1 MPFYYYFSN
10 KKNNEAMAKKGGKG
24 KGRINKNVLVE
35 MLVSLFNHNEGRT
48 LSPKEIFKEL
58 NLTST
63 ASRTLCVQVLD
74 EMVFD
79 GFIMEPEFRRYVLAN
94 NTSMLFGTFSRSK
107 DGYNEF
113 YPEDG
118 SEPVIISERNS
129 AHALTDDL
137 VRVALFAR
145 RRGRGREGEVVEIV
159 KRVHDTFV
167 GELHVEKHYAFLITE
182 NRIMPNDIFIPK
194 DMLKGGKNGDKAVV
208 KMLEWPMDSKNPV
221 GKVIDILG
229 KSGENDAE
237 MNAILA
243 EYGLPY
249 KYPEA
254 VEEAAAKL
262 PTDITEEEI
271 AKREDFRGVTTFT
284 IDPIDAKDFDD
295 ALSVRPL
302 GEGLW
307 EVGVHIADVS
317 HYVTEGSIIDKEAFK
332 RATSIYL
339 VDRTIPM
346 LPERLCNF
354 LCSLRP
360 DEEKLTY
367 SVIFTI
373 NDKAEVKKSHI
384 TRSIIKSDR
393 RFSYEEVQEI
403 IEKGEGEYYDEIKVL
418 NSLAQKMRAKR
429 FQAGAIDFQQAE
441 VRFRLDDKGKPLSVY
456 FSESNESHQ
465 LIEEFMLLAN
475 RTVAERIG
483 RKTATNKN
491 PKVFVYRIHDQPNP
505 EKLAML
511 SKFVTKLGFKMKSP
525 SGRTTSASAL
535 NTLLKDIHG
544 TKEQNVIEQISLRTM
559 QKARYST
566 ENIGHYGLAFRYY
579 SHFTSPIRRYPDLLV
594 HRLLHRYLT
603 LESRTV
609 SKPKYEDLCDH
620 CSAQEQVAANAER
633 ASIKYKQ
640 VEFMSEHIGEEYDAV
655 ISGVTEW
662 GLYAE
667 INVNKCEGMIPMRT
681 LQDDYYEFDDANYCL
696 IGRRTHRKFTIGDP
710 VRIRIVRANLDRK
723 QLDFELVEK

>member
-1 MPFYYYFSN
+1 
-10 KKNNEAMAKKGGKG
+10 MAKKGEKN
-24 KGRINKNVLVE
+24 KRRIDKNTLVE
-35 MLVSLFNHNEGRT
+35 MLVALFNRYDGKM

-58 NLTST
+58 GLTST
-63 ASRTLCVQVLD
+63 ANRTLCVHILD
-74 EMVFD
+74 DMVFD
-79 GFIMEPEFRRYVLAN
+79 GYLMEPEFRRYTLAEGG
-94 NTSMLFGTFSRSK
+94 TMLFGVFSRNK
-107 DGYNEF
+107 NGYNEF
-113 YPEDG
+113 LPDDG
-118 SEPVIISERNS
+118 SEPVMISERNS

-137 VRVALFAR
+137 VRVALFAH

-159 KRVHDTFV
+159 KRVHNTFV
-167 GELHVEKHYAFLITE
+167 GELRVERHYAFLAIE
-182 NRIMPNDIFIPK
+182 SRIMPQDIFIPK

-208 KMLEWPMDSKNPV
+208 KLLEWPLDSKNPI

-229 KSGENDAE
+229 KSGENDTE

-254 VEEAAAKL
+254 VEEAAAKI
-262 PTDITEEEI
+262 PATITAEEI
-271 AKREDFRGVTTFT
+271 SSRKDFRDVTTFT
-284 IDPIDAKDFDD
+284 IDPADAKDFDD
-295 ALSVRPL
+295 ALSVRKA
-302 GEGLW
+302 GNGLW
-307 EVGVHIADVS
+307 EIGVHIADVS
-317 HYVTEGSIIDKEAFK
+317 HYVTEGSAIDKEAFK

-346 LPERLCNF
+346 LPEQLCNN

-360 DEEKLTY
+360 GEDKLTY
-367 SVIFTI
+367 SVIFTM
-373 NDKAEVKKSHI
+373 NDKAEVKSYDI
-384 TRSIIKSDR
+384 SRTVIKSDR
-393 RFSYEEVQEI
+393 RFCYDEVQDIIVNGKGEFYEEI
-403 IEKGEGEYYDEIKVL
+403 DIL
-418 NSLAQKMRAKR
+418 NRLAQTMRKKR
-429 FQAGAIDFQQAE
+429 FQAGAIDFQQAQ
-441 VRFRLDDKGKPLSVY
+441 VHFVLDEKGKPQSVY

-483 RKTATNKN
+483 AKKGGNTPKT
-491 PKVFVYRIHDQPNP
+491 FVYRIHDEPNI

-511 SKFVTKLGFKMKSP
+511 SKFANKLGYKMRSA

-535 NTLLKDIHG
+535 NTLLRDVQGH
-544 TKEQNVIEQISLRTM
+544 KEQNVIEQISLRTM

-566 ENIGHYGLAFRYY
+566 DNIGHYGLAFRYY
-579 SHFTSPIRRYPDLLV
+579 THFTSPIRRYPDLLV

-603 LESRTV
+603 QNARTV
-609 SKPKYEDLCDH
+609 SKPKYEDLCEH

-633 ASIKYKQ
+633 SSIKYKQ

-667 INVNKCEGMIPMRT
+667 INENKCEGLIPMRT
-681 LQDDYYEFDDANYCL
+681 LQDDYYEFDEANYC
-696 IGRRTHRKFTIGDP
+696 IAGRRKQRKFTIGDA
-710 VRIRIVRANLDRK
+710 VRIRIMRANLERK
-723 QLDFELVEK
+723 QLDFELADE

>member
-1 MPFYYYFSN
+1 
-10 KKNNEAMAKKGGKG
+10 MAKKGEKG
-24 KGRINKNVLVE
+24 KGRINKNTLVE
-35 MLVSLFNHNEGRT
+35 MLVGLFNRSEGKT

-58 NLTST
+58 GLTST
-63 ASRTLCVQVLD
+63 SARTLCVHILD
-74 EMVFD
+74 DMVFD
-79 GFIMEPEFRRYVLAN
+79 GYLMEPEFRRYILAGN
-94 NTSMLFGTFSRSK
+94 GSMLFGTFSRNK

-118 SEPVIISERNS
+118 SEPVLISERNS
-129 AHALTDDL
+129 AHALTDDQ
-137 VRVALFAR
+137 VRVALFAH

-159 KRVHDTFV
+159 KRAHDTFV

-182 NRIMPNDIFIPK
+182 SRIMPNDIFIPK

-208 KMLEWPMDSKNPV
+208 KLLEWPLDSKNPV

-229 KSGENDAE
+229 KSGDNDAE

-243 EYGLPY
+243 EFGLPY

-254 VEEAAAKL
+254 VEEAAEKL
-262 PTDITEEEI
+262 PATITAEEI
-271 AKREDFRGVTTFT
+271 AARKDFRDITTFT
-284 IDPIDAKDFDD
+284 IDPTDAKDFDD
-295 ALSVRPL
+295 ALSIRKT

-307 EVGVHIADVS
+307 EIGVHIADVS

-360 DEEKLTY
+360 NEEKLTY
-367 SVIFTI
+367 SVIFTM
-373 NDKAEVKKSHI
+373 NEKAEIKNFDI
-384 TRSIIKSDR
+384 TRAVIKSDR
-393 RFSYEEVQEI
+393 RFSYDEVQEI
-403 IEKGEGEYYDEIKVL
+403 IEKREGEYYEEISTL
-418 NSLAQKMRAKR
+418 NNLAQKMRSKR
-429 FQAGAIDFQQAE
+429 FQAGAIDFQQAQ
-441 VRFRLDDKGKPLSVY
+441 VHFRLDEKGKPLSVY

-475 RTVAERIG
+475 RTVAEKIG
-483 RKTATNKN
+483 RKVPGNA
-491 PKVFVYRIHDQPNP
+491 PKTFVYRIHDEPNP
-505 EKLAML
+505 EKLTML
-511 SKFVTKLGFKMKSP
+511 SKFVNKLGYKMRSA

-535 NTLLKDIHG
+535 NNLLKDVHG
-544 TKEQNVIEQISLRTM
+544 SKEQNVIEQISLRAM

-566 ENIGHYGLAFRYY
+566 GNIGHYGLAFRYY
-579 SHFTSPIRRYPDLLV
+579 THFTSPIRRYPDLLV

-603 LESRTV
+603 LNARTV
-609 SKPKYEDLCDH
+609 SQSKYEDLCEH

-662 GLYAE
+662 GIYAE
-667 INVNKCEGMIPMRT
+667 INENKCEGMIPMRT
-681 LQDDYYEFDDANYCL
+681 LQDDYYEFDEANYCI
-696 IGRRTHRKFTIGDP
+696 IGRRRHRKFTIGDA

-723 QLDFELVEK
+723 QLDFELVEE

>member
-1 MPFYYYFSN
+1 
-10 KKNNEAMAKKGGKG
+10 MAKKGGKG
-24 KGRINKNVLVE
+24 KGRINKN
-35 MLVSLFNHNEGRT
+35 MLVDMLVGMFNRNEGKT
-48 LSPKEIFKEL
+48 FSPKEIFKEL

-63 ASRTLCVQVLD
+63 SARTLCVHILD

-79 GFIMEPEFRRYVLAN
+79 GYIMEPEFRRYVLAN
-94 NTSMLFGTFSRSK
+94 NISMLYGRFSRNR

-118 SEPVIISERNS
+118 SEPVLISERNS
-129 AHALTDDL
+129 AHALTDDM

-159 KRVHDTFV
+159 KRKHDTFV

-182 NRIMPNDIFIPK
+182 NRVMPNDIFIPK

-208 KMLEWPMDSKNPV
+208 KLLEWPLESKNPV

-229 KSGENDAE
+229 KCGDNDTE

-249 KYPEA
+249 VYPAA
-254 VEEAAAKL
+254 VEEAANKL
-262 PTDITEEEI
+262 NSDITAEEI
-271 AKREDFRGVTTFT
+271 AKRADFRNITTFT
-284 IDPIDAKDFDD
+284 IDPVDAKDFDD
-295 ALSVRPL
+295 ALSIRSA

-346 LPERLCNF
+346 LPEHLCNF

-360 DEEKLTY
+360 NEEKLAY
-367 SVIFTI
+367 SVIFTM
-373 NDKAEVKKSHI
+373 NEKAEVKKFEI
-384 TRSIIKSDR
+384 TRAVIKSDR

-403 IEKGEGEYYDEIKVL
+403 IEKGEGEYFEEISTL
-418 NSLAQKMRAKR
+418 NRLAQKMREKR
-429 FQAGAIDFQQAE
+429 FAAGAIDFQQAQ
-441 VRFRLDDKGKPLSVY
+441 VHFRLDESGKPLSVY

-475 RTVAERIG
+475 RTVAEKIG
-483 RKTATNKN
+483 KKTPNST
-491 PKVFVYRIHDQPNP
+491 PKTFVYRIHDEPNP
-505 EKLAML
+505 EKLSML
-511 SKFVTKLGFKMKSP
+511 SKFVTKLGYKMRSG
-525 SGRTTSASAL
+525 SGRTTSANAL
-535 NTLLKDIHG
+535 NSLLKEVHG
-544 TKEQNVIEQISLRTM
+544 SKEQNVIEQISLRTM

-566 ENIGHYGLAFRYY
+566 GNIGHYGLAFRYY
-579 SHFTSPIRRYPDLLV
+579 THFTSPIRRYPDLLV
-594 HRLLHRYLT
+594 HRLLDRYLT
-603 LESRTV
+603 LGARSV
-609 SKPKYEDLCDH
+609 SQPKYEDLCEH

-662 GLYAE
+662 GMYAE
-667 INVNKCEGMIPMRT
+667 INDNKCEGMIPMRT
-681 LQDDYYEFDDANYCL
+681 LQDDYYEFDDANYCI
-696 IGRRTHRKFTIGDP
+696 IGRRHRRKFTIGDA

-723 QLDFELVEK
+723 QLDFEMVKE

>member
-1 MPFYYYFSN
+1 
-10 KKNNEAMAKKGGKG
+10 MAKKGGKG
-24 KGRINKNVLVE
+24 KVRINKNMLVE
-35 MLVSLFNHNEGRT
+35 MLVSLFNHNEGR
-48 LSPKEIFKEL
+48 LISPKEIFREL
-58 NLTST
+58 GLTST
-63 ASRTLCVQVLD
+63 AARTLCVQVLD

-79 GFIMEPEFRRYVLAN
+79 GFIMEPEFRKYVLAGN
-94 NTSMLFGTFSRSK
+94 SSMLYGTFSRNK

-118 SEPVIISERNS
+118 SEPVLISERNS

-208 KMLEWPMDSKNPV
+208 KMLEWAPESKNPV

-229 KSGENDAE
+229 RSGENNAE

-262 PTDITEEEI
+262 PVGITKDEI
-271 AKREDFRGVTTFT
+271 AKREDFRDVTTFT
-284 IDPIDAKDFDD
+284 IDPADAKDFDD
-295 ALSVRPL
+295 ALSIRPT

-307 EVGVHIADVS
+307 EIGVHIADVS

-360 DEEKLTY
+360 NEEKLTY
-367 SVIFTI
+367 SVIFTM

-393 RFSYEEVQEI
+393 RFCYEEVQEI
-403 IEKGEGEYYDEIKVL
+403 IEKGEGEYYNEINIL
-418 NSLAQKMRAKR
+418 NTLAQKMREKR

-441 VRFRLDDKGKPLSVY
+441 VRFRLDDSGKPLSVY
-456 FSESNESHQ
+456 FTESNESHQ

-475 RTVAERIG
+475 RTVAEKIG

-505 EKLAML
+505 EKIAML
-511 SKFVTKLGFKMKSP
+511 SKFVTKLGYKMKSP
-525 SGRTTSASAL
+525 SGRTTSATAL
-535 NTLLKDIHG
+535 NTLLKDVHG

-609 SKPKYEDLCDH
+609 SKPKYEELCEH

-640 VEFMSEHIGEEYDAV
+640 VEFMSEHIGDEYDAV

-681 LQDDYYEFDDANYCL
+681 LQDDYYEFDDANYCI
-696 IGRRTHRKFTIGDP
+696 IGRRTHRKFTIGDA

-723 QLDFELVEK
+723 QLDFELAE

>member
-1 MPFYYYFSN
+1 
-10 KKNNEAMAKKGGKG
+10 MAKKGGKG
-24 KGRINKNVLVE
+24 KGRINKN
-35 MLVSLFNHNEGRT
+35 MLVDMLVGLFNHNEGR
-48 LSPKEIFKEL
+48 LFSPKEIFKEL

-63 ASRTLCVQVLD
+63 SARTLCVHILD
-74 EMVFD
+74 DMVFD
-79 GFIMEPEFRRYVLAN
+79 GYIMEPEFRKYILAN
-94 NTSMLFGTFSRSK
+94 NISMLYGTFSRNR

-118 SEPVIISERNS
+118 SEPVLISERNS
-129 AHALTDDL
+129 AHALTDDM

-159 KRVHDTFV
+159 KRKHDTFV

-208 KMLEWPMDSKNPV
+208 KLLEWPMESKNPV

-229 KSGENDAE
+229 KSGENDTE

-249 KYPEA
+249 VYPAA
-254 VEEAAAKL
+254 VEEAANRL
-262 PTDITEEEI
+262 SNEITAEEI
-271 AKREDFRGVTTFT
+271 AKRADFRNVTTFT
-284 IDPIDAKDFDD
+284 IDPVDAKDFDD
-295 ALSVRPL
+295 ALSIRPV

-307 EVGVHIADVS
+307 EIGVHIADVS
-317 HYVTEGSIIDKEAFK
+317 HYVAEGSIIDKEAFK

-346 LPERLCNF
+346 LPEHLCNF

-360 DEEKLTY
+360 NEEKLAY
-367 SVIFTI
+367 SVIFTM
-373 NDKAEVKKSHI
+373 NEKAEVKKFEI
-384 TRSIIKSDR
+384 TRAVIKSNR
-393 RFSYEEVQEI
+393 RFTYEEVQEI
-403 IEKGEGEYYDEIKVL
+403 IEKGEGEYLAEITIL
-418 NSLAQKMRAKR
+418 NKLAQKMREKR
-429 FQAGAIDFQQAE
+429 FTAGAIDFQQAQ
-441 VRFRLDDKGKPLSVY
+441 VHFRLDDNGKPLSVY

-475 RTVAERIG
+475 RTVAEKIG
-483 RKTATNKN
+483 RKTPNSN
-491 PKVFVYRIHDQPNP
+491 PKTFVYRIHDEPNP
-505 EKLAML
+505 EKLSML
-511 SKFVTKLGFKMKSP
+511 SKFVTKLGYKMRSG
-525 SGRTTSASAL
+525 SGRTTSANAL
-535 NTLLKDIHG
+535 NSLLKEVHG
-544 TKEQNVIEQISLRTM
+544 SKEQNVIEQISLRTM

-566 ENIGHYGLAFRYY
+566 GNIGHYGLAFKYY
-579 SHFTSPIRRYPDLLV
+579 THFTSPIRRYPDLLV
-594 HRLLHRYLT
+594 HRLLDRYLT
-603 LESRTV
+603 LGARSV
-609 SKPKYEDLCDH
+609 SQPKYEDLCEH

-662 GLYAE
+662 GMYAE
-667 INVNKCEGMIPMRT
+667 INDNKCEGMIPMRT
-681 LQDDYYEFDDANYCL
+681 LQDDYYEFDDANYCI
-696 IGRRTHRKFTIGDP
+696 IGRRHKRKFTIGDA

-723 QLDFELVEK
+723 QLDFEMVKE

>member
-1 MPFYYYFSN
+1 
-10 KKNNEAMAKKGGKG
+10 MAKKGGKG
-24 KGRINKNVLVE
+24 KSRINKNTLVE
-35 MLVSLFNHNEGRT
+35 MLVSLFNRSEGRMI
-48 LSPKEIFKEL
+48 SPKEIFKEL
-58 NLTST
+58 GLTST
-63 ASRTLCVQVLD
+63 SARTLCVHILD
-74 EMVFD
+74 DMVFD
-79 GFIMEPEFRRYVLAN
+79 GYLMEPEFRKYVLAD

-118 SEPVIISERNS
+118 SEPVLISERNS

-182 NRIMPNDIFIPK
+182 NRLMPNDIFIPK
-194 DMLKGGKNGDKAVV
+194 DLLKGGKNGDKAVV
-208 KMLEWPMDSKNPV
+208 KLLEWPLDSKNPV

-229 KSGENDAE
+229 KSGENNAE

-254 VEEAAAKL
+254 VEEAAAQL
-262 PTDITEEEI
+262 PTGITEEEI
-271 AKREDFRGVTTFT
+271 AKREDFRDVTTFT
-284 IDPIDAKDFDD
+284 IDPVDAKDFDD
-295 ALSVRPL
+295 ALSIRPA
-302 GEGLW
+302 GKGVW

-360 DEEKLTY
+360 NEEKLSY
-367 SVIFTI
+367 SVIFDI
-373 NDKAEVKKSHI
+373 NEKAEVLKSRI
-384 TRSIIKSDR
+384 TRTVINSNR

-418 NSLAQKMRAKR
+418 NTIAQKMREKR

-441 VRFRLDDKGKPLSVY
+441 VRFRLDENGKPLSVY

-475 RTVAERIG
+475 RTVAEKIG
-483 RKTATNKN
+483 RKTALNKN
-491 PKVFVYRIHDQPNP
+491 PKTFVYRIHDEPNP
-505 EKLAML
+505 EKLSML
-511 SKFVTKLGFKMKSP
+511 SKFVTKLGYKMKGA

-535 NTLLKDIHG
+535 NHLLKDIHG

-603 LESRTV
+603 LEARTV

-640 VEFMSEHIGEEYDAV
+640 VEFMSEHIGEEYSAV

-667 INVNKCEGMIPMRT
+667 INDNKCEGMIPMRT
-681 LQDDYYEFDDANYCL
+681 LQDDYYEFDDANYCI
-696 IGRRTHRKFTIGDP
+696 IGRRTRRKFTIGDP
-710 VRIRIVRANLDRK
+710 VCIRIVRANLDRK

>member
-1 MPFYYYFSN
+1 
-10 KKNNEAMAKKGGKG
+10 MAKKSGKG
-24 KGRINKNVLVE
+24 KGRINKNMLVDMLVE
-35 MLVSLFNHNEGRT
+35 MFNRNEGKT
-48 LSPKEIFKEL
+48 FSPKEIFKEL

-63 ASRTLCVQVLD
+63 SARTLCVHILD
-74 EMVFD
+74 DMVFD
-79 GFIMEPEFRRYVLAN
+79 GYIMEPEFRRYILAN
-94 NTSMLFGTFSRSK
+94 NISMLYGTFSRNK

-118 SEPVIISERNS
+118 SEPVLISERNS
-129 AHALTDDL
+129 AHALTDDM

-159 KRVHDTFV
+159 KRKHDTFV

-208 KMLEWPMDSKNPV
+208 KLLEWPMDSKNPV

-229 KSGENDAE
+229 KSGENDTE

-249 KYPEA
+249 VYPAA
-254 VEEAAAKL
+254 VEEAANRL
-262 PTDITEEEI
+262 SNEITAEEI
-271 AKREDFRGVTTFT
+271 AKRADFRNITTFT
-284 IDPIDAKDFDD
+284 IDPVDAKDFDD
-295 ALSVRPL
+295 ALSIRSA

-307 EVGVHIADVS
+307 EIGVHIADVS

-346 LPERLCNF
+346 LPEHLCNF

-360 DEEKLTY
+360 NEEKLAY
-367 SVIFTI
+367 SVIFTM
-373 NDKAEVKKSHI
+373 NEKAEVKKFEI
-384 TRSIIKSDR
+384 TRAVIKSDR

-403 IEKGEGEYYDEIKVL
+403 IEKGKGEYFEEISTL
-418 NSLAQKMRAKR
+418 NRLAQKMREKR
-429 FQAGAIDFQQAE
+429 FATGAIDFQQAQ
-441 VRFRLDDKGKPLSVY
+441 VHFRLDESGKPLSVY

-475 RTVAERIG
+475 RTVAEKIG
-483 RKTATNKN
+483 KKTPNST
-491 PKVFVYRIHDQPNP
+491 PKTFVYRIHDEPNP
-505 EKLAML
+505 EKLSML
-511 SKFVTKLGFKMKSP
+511 SKFVTKLGYKMRSG
-525 SGRTTSASAL
+525 SGRTTSANAL
-535 NTLLKDIHG
+535 NSLLKEVHG
-544 TKEQNVIEQISLRTM
+544 SKEQNVIEQISLRTM

-566 ENIGHYGLAFRYY
+566 GNIGHYGLAFRYY
-579 SHFTSPIRRYPDLLV
+579 THFTSPIRRYPDLLV
-594 HRLLHRYLT
+594 HRLLDRYLT
-603 LESRTV
+603 LGARSV
-609 SKPKYEDLCDH
+609 SQPKYEDLCEH

-640 VEFMSEHIGEEYDAV
+640 VEFMSEHIGEEFDAV

-662 GLYAE
+662 GMYAE
-667 INVNKCEGMIPMRT
+667 INDNKCEGMIPMRT
-681 LQDDYYEFDDANYCL
+681 LQDDYYEFDDANYCI
-696 IGRRTHRKFTIGDP
+696 IGRRHRRKFTIGDP

-723 QLDFELVEK
+723 QLDFEMVKE

>member
-1 MPFYYYFSN
+1 
-10 KKNNEAMAKKGGKG
+10 MAKKGGKG
-24 KGRINKNVLVE
+24 KVRINKNMLVE
-35 MLVSLFNHNEGRT
+35 MLVSLFNHNEGR
-48 LSPKEIFKEL
+48 LISPKEIFREL
-58 NLTST
+58 GLTST
-63 ASRTLCVQVLD
+63 AARTLCVQVLD

-79 GFIMEPEFRRYVLAN
+79 GFIMEPEFRKYVLAGN
-94 NTSMLFGTFSRSK
+94 SSMLYGTFSRSK

-118 SEPVIISERNS
+118 SEPVLISERNS

-208 KMLEWPMDSKNPV
+208 KMLEWAPESKNPV

-229 KSGENDAE
+229 RSGENNAE

-262 PTDITEEEI
+262 PADITKEEI
-271 AKREDFRGVTTFT
+271 SKREDFRDVTTFT
-284 IDPIDAKDFDD
+284 IDPADAKDFDD
-295 ALSVRPL
+295 ALSIRPI

-307 EVGVHIADVS
+307 EIGVHIADVS

-360 DEEKLTY
+360 NEEKLTY

-393 RFSYEEVQEI
+393 RFCYEEVQEI
-403 IEKGEGEYYDEIKVL
+403 IEKGEGEFYNEINIL
-418 NSLAQKMRAKR
+418 NTLAQKMRKKR

-441 VRFRLDDKGKPLSVY
+441 VRFRLDDSGKPLSVY
-456 FSESNESHQ
+456 FTESNESHQ

-475 RTVAERIG
+475 RTVAEKIG

-505 EKLAML
+505 EKIAML
-511 SKFVTKLGFKMKSP
+511 SKFVTKLGYKMKSP
-525 SGRTTSASAL
+525 SGRTTSATAL
-535 NTLLKDIHG
+535 NTLLKDVHG

-594 HRLLHRYLT
+594 HRLLHRYLA

-609 SKPKYEDLCDH
+609 SKPKYEELCEH

-681 LQDDYYEFDDANYCL
+681 LQDDYYEFDDANYCI
-696 IGRRTHRKFTIGDP
+696 IGRRTHRKFTIGDA

-723 QLDFELVEK
+723 QLDFELAE

>member
-1 MPFYYYFSN
+1 
-10 KKNNEAMAKKGGKG
+10 MAKKGGKG
-24 KGRINKNVLVE
+24 KSRINKNTLVE
-35 MLVSLFNHNEGRT
+35 MLVSLFNHSEGRMI
-48 LSPKEIFKEL
+48 SPKEIFKEL
-58 NLTST
+58 GLTST
-63 ASRTLCVQVLD
+63 SARTLCVQILD
-74 EMVFD
+74 DMVFD
-79 GFIMEPEFRRYVLAN
+79 GYIMEPEFRRYVLAN
-94 NTSMLFGTFSRSK
+94 NTSMLFGTFSRNK

-118 SEPVIISERNS
+118 SEPVLISERNS

-182 NRIMPNDIFIPK
+182 NRLMPNDIFIPK
-194 DMLKGGKNGDKAVV
+194 DLLKGGKNGDKAVV
-208 KMLEWPMDSKNPV
+208 KLLEWPMDSKNPV

-254 VEEAAAKL
+254 VEQAAAKL

-271 AKREDFRGVTTFT
+271 SKREDFRGVTTFT
-284 IDPIDAKDFDD
+284 IDPVDAKDFDD
-295 ALSVRPL
+295 ALSIRPA
-302 GEGLW
+302 GEGVW

-360 DEEKLTY
+360 NEEKLTY
-367 SVIFTI
+367 SAIFTM
-373 NDKAEVKKSHI
+373 NEKAEVKKSRI
-384 TRSIIKSDR
+384 VRTIIKSDR

-403 IEKGEGEYYDEIKVL
+403 IENGQGEYYDEIKVL
-418 NSLAQKMRAKR
+418 NSLAQKMREKR

-441 VRFRLDDKGKPLSVY
+441 VRFRLDENGKPLSVF

-475 RTVAERIG
+475 RTVAEKIG
-483 RKTATNKN
+483 CKSATNKN
-491 PKVFVYRIHDQPNP
+491 PKTFVYRIHDEPNP
-505 EKLAML
+505 EKLSML
-511 SKFVTKLGFKMKSP
+511 SKFVTKLGYKMKSA

-535 NTLLKDIHG
+535 NHLLKDIHG

-603 LESRTV
+603 LEARTV

-667 INVNKCEGMIPMRT
+667 INDNKCEGMVPMRT
-681 LQDDYYEFDDANYCL
+681 LQDDYYEFDDANYCI
-696 IGRRTHRKFTIGDP
+696 IGRRTRRKFTIGDP
-710 VRIRIVRANLDRK
+710 VYIRIVRANLDRK

>member
-1 MPFYYYFSN
+1 MG
-10 KKNNEAMAKKGGKG
+10 KKGGKG
-24 KGRINKNVLVE
+24 KGRVNKNSLVE
-35 MLVSLFNHNEGRT
+35 MLVGLFNRHEGEKM
-48 LSPKEIFKEL
+48 SPKDIFKEL

-63 ASRTLCVQVLD
+63 SARTLCVHILD
-74 EMVFD
+74 DMVFD
-79 GFIMEPEFRRYVLAN
+79 GYLMEPEFRRYVLAN
-94 NTSMLFGTFSRSK
+94 NVSMLYGTFSRNR
-107 DGYNEF
+107 DGFNEF

-118 SEPVIISERNS
+118 SEPVLISERNS
-129 AHALTDDL
+129 AHALTDDM

-159 KRVHDTFV
+159 KRTHDTFV
-167 GELHVEKHYAFLITE
+167 GELHVERHYAFLITE

-208 KMLEWPMDSKNPV
+208 KLLEWPLDSKNPV

-229 KSGENDAE
+229 KSGDNNAE

-254 VEEAAAKL
+254 VEEAAEKL
-262 PTDITEEEI
+262 PAGITPEEI
-271 AKREDFRGVTTFT
+271 AKREDFREITTFT
-284 IDPIDAKDFDD
+284 IDPDDAKDFDD
-295 ALSVRPL
+295 ALSIRSA

-307 EVGVHIADVS
+307 EIGVHIADVS

-367 SVIFTI
+367 SVVFTM
-373 NDKAEVKKSHI
+373 NAKAEVKKYHI
-384 TRSIIKSDR
+384 TRGVIRSNR
-393 RFSYEEVQEI
+393 RFTYDEVQEI
-403 IEKGEGEYYDEIKVL
+403 IKNGKGEYFEEIAVL
-418 NSLAQKMRAKR
+418 NGLAQKMREKR
-429 FQAGAIDFQQAE
+429 FQAGAIDFQQAQ
-441 VRFRLDDKGKPLSVY
+441 VHFRLDETGKPLSVY

-475 RTVAERIG
+475 RSVAEKIG
-483 RKTATNKN
+483 RKGPNST
-491 PKVFVYRIHDQPNP
+491 PKTFVYRIHDQPNP
-505 EKLAML
+505 EKLSML
-511 SKFVTKLGFKMKSP
+511 SKFVTKLGYKMKSS

-535 NTLLKDIHG
+535 NNLLKEIHG
-544 TKEQNVIEQISLRTM
+544 SKEQNVIEQISLRAM

-566 ENIGHYGLAFRYY
+566 GNIGHYGLAFRYY
-579 SHFTSPIRRYPDLLV
+579 THFTSPIRRYPDLMV
-594 HRLLHRYLT
+594 HRLLDRYLT
-603 LESRTV
+603 LEARSV
-609 SKPKYEDLCDH
+609 SQAKYEDMCEH

-633 ASIKYKQ
+633 SSIKYKQ

-662 GLYAE
+662 GLYTE
-667 INVNKCEGMIPMRT
+667 INENKCEGMVPIRT
-681 LQDDYYEFDDANYCL
+681 LDDDYYEFDDANYC
-696 IGRRTHRKFTIGDP
+696 IVGRRHRRKFTIGDP

-723 QLDFELVEK
+723 QLDFELVED

>member
-1 MPFYYYFSN
+1 
-10 KKNNEAMAKKGGKG
+10 MAKKGGKG
-24 KGRINKNVLVE
+24 KGRINKN
-35 MLVSLFNHNEGRT
+35 MLVDMLVGLFNRSEGKT
-48 LSPKEIFKEL
+48 FSPKEIFKEL

-63 ASRTLCVQVLD
+63 SARTLCVHILD
-74 EMVFD
+74 DMVFD
-79 GFIMEPEFRRYVLAN
+79 GYIMEPEFRRYVLAN
-94 NTSMLFGTFSRSK
+94 NISMLYGRFSRNR

-118 SEPVIISERNS
+118 SEPVLISERNS
-129 AHALTDDL
+129 AHALTDDM

-159 KRVHDTFV
+159 KRKHDTFV

-182 NRIMPNDIFIPK
+182 NRVMPNDIFIPK

-208 KMLEWPMDSKNPV
+208 KLLEWPMESKNPV

-229 KSGENDAE
+229 KCGDNDTE

-249 KYPEA
+249 VYPAA
-254 VEEAAAKL
+254 VEEAANKL
-262 PTDITEEEI
+262 NSDITAEEI
-271 AKREDFRGVTTFT
+271 AKRADFRNVTTFT
-284 IDPIDAKDFDD
+284 IDPVDAKDFDD
-295 ALSVRPL
+295 ALSIRPA

-307 EVGVHIADVS
+307 EIGVHIADVS

-346 LPERLCNF
+346 LPEHLCNF

-360 DEEKLTY
+360 NEEKLAY
-367 SVIFTI
+367 SVIFTM
-373 NDKAEVKKSHI
+373 NEKAEVKKFEI
-384 TRSIIKSDR
+384 TRAVIKSDR
-393 RFSYEEVQEI
+393 RFSYEEVQDI
-403 IEKGEGEYYDEIKVL
+403 IEKGEGEYFEEISTL
-418 NSLAQKMRAKR
+418 NKLAQKMRDKR
-429 FQAGAIDFQQAE
+429 FASGAIDFQQAQ
-441 VRFRLDDKGKPLSVY
+441 VHFRLDDDGKPLSVY

-475 RTVAERIG
+475 RTVAEKIG
-483 RKTATNKN
+483 KKTANST
-491 PKVFVYRIHDQPNP
+491 PKTFVYRIHDEPNP
-505 EKLAML
+505 EKLTML
-511 SKFVTKLGFKMKSP
+511 AKFVTKLGYKMRSG
-525 SGRTTSASAL
+525 SGRTTSANAL
-535 NTLLKDIHG
+535 NSLLKDVHG
-544 TKEQNVIEQISLRTM
+544 SKEQNVIEQISLRTM

-566 ENIGHYGLAFRYY
+566 GNIGHYGLAFRYY
-579 SHFTSPIRRYPDLLV
+579 THFTSPIRRYPDLLV
-594 HRLLHRYLT
+594 HRLLDRYLT
-603 LESRTV
+603 LGARSV
-609 SKPKYEDLCDH
+609 SQPKYEDLCEH

-662 GLYAE
+662 GMYAE
-667 INVNKCEGMIPMRT
+667 INDNKCEGMIPMRT
-681 LQDDYYEFDDANYCL
+681 LQDDYYEFDDANYCI
-696 IGRRTHRKFTIGDP
+696 IGRRHHRKFTIGDP

-723 QLDFELVEK
+723 QLDFEMVKE